1 MELTRQDPL
10 RSGIMLGGGA
20 ALILRRRWFVAM
32 SFTFALASVAH
43 AANGD
48 PRLVQGVLEW
58 PTKLTAEPFV
68 VIRTEDGRWY
78 YVEIKSAR
86 RLEPTSLTVGAR
98 VAVLGTEA
106 ARPHEITALAFGS
119 GDVAALALALMPHTS
134 PPTPSSASG
143 PATTAELLGPVK
155 PPAAEPPKSAAK
167 AGPAPVAAAPA
178 TTVQPEPGPPAHLRV
193 GEPRKEQLTPVK
205 TMTPS
210 EPKPSAGAS
219 ARSTDISR
227 WSELRGTVHA
237 VGDHEVVVRVDD
249 GQLVP
254 ADLSGLRGVA
264 VALKPGSPIVVYGT
278 RHGEKFQ
285 AIGLIQQEIRPLV
298 KPVAAPQRH

>member
-1 MELTRQDPL
+1 
-10 RSGIMLGGGA
+10 MLGGGA
-20 ALILRRRWFVAM
+20 ALIPTRRWFVVL
-32 SFTFALASVAH
+32 SLTFALASLAH
-43 AANGD
+43 AAPGD

-58 PTKLTAEPFV
+58 PTTLTAEPFV

-78 YVEIKSAR
+78 YADIKSAR
-86 RLEPTSLTVGAR
+86 RLEPAALTVGAR

-119 GDVAALALALMPHTS
+119 GDAAALALALMPHTN
-134 PPTPSSASG
+134 PPAPSSASG
-143 PATTAELLGPVK
+143 PATTAEVLGPVK
-155 PPAAEPPKSAAK
+155 PAAAEPPKSAAK
-167 AGPAPVAAAPA
+167 AEPAPVAAAPA
-178 TTVQPEPGPPAHLRV
+178 TTVQSEPGPPANLRV
-193 GEPRKEQLTPVK
+193 GEPRKQLTPVK

-278 RHGEKFQ
+278 RDGEKFQ

>member
-1 MELTRQDPL
+1 MIHPADAFFPSRHRFSLLTAGATFLLIFVGGLVTSTGSSLSVPDWPL
-10 RSGIMLGGGA
+10 SYGQFFPPMVGGVLYEHGH
-20 ALILRRRWFVAM
+20 RMVAGVV
-32 SFTFALASVAH
+32 ALAT
-43 AANGD
+43 
-48 PRLVQGVLEW
+48 L
-58 PTKLTAEPFV
+58 
-68 VIRTEDGRWY
+68 
-78 YVEIKSAR
+78 
-86 RLEPTSLTVGAR
+86 
-98 VAVLGTEA
+98 
-106 ARPHEITALAFGS
+106 ALAIWTWREEPRS
-119 GDVAALALALMPHTS
+119 AVRYLAALALALMPHTS

-278 RHGEKFQ
+278 RDGEKFQ